1 MKKSATIKRKT
12 IKLVVKNLIVF
23 AVLIAVASVGVRSWL
38 NDQEA
43 SKVEAKGMTNINFS
57 APEGM
62 QIAVVAPGED
72 ITSDTIWH
80 EETFSLDNTIVVD
93 GETVAEF
100 PFMETVK
107 LSEISSDGRTFIKPP
122 IMQHGS
128 VAYVDNRTD
137 TDWSDSVI
145 GTTPNVDYLSFD
157 VYFRT
162 RSSGYKVQLDS
173 TTYCGTDSATPNWG
187 NSVSG
192 WSPDT
197 VIGAAR
203 VSVIDPTVTAANAA
217 RNTWQK
223 LLWIPAPFLHY
234 DPVTYSN
241 DDQLKTEVTNTTNQY
256 GLVWKDG
263 NTYRE
268 LHNNGTRGDGTYNHG
283 YWLNKT
289 TRSRLDYSSGVAN
302 ATSAVTAN
310 TSLDTGDI
318 FTLPGDVNVAT
329 LSNQTT
335 YNSVQYYTNHVRV
348 NIWIEGEDPESRST
362 QLGGQIRASFK
373 FKLVTA

>member
-23 AVLIAVASVGVRSWL
+23 AVLIAVASVGVRSWF

-43 SKVEAKGMTNINFS
+43 SKVDAKGMTNINFS

-62 QIAVVAPGED
+62 QIAVVDRGAS
-72 ITSDTIWH
+72 ITDSTVWH
-80 EETFSLDNTIVVD
+80 EQTFSLSDT
-93 GETVAEF
+93 EEF
-100 PFMETVK
+100 PFITTVK
-107 LSEISSDGRTFIKPP
+107 LSEISSDGRKFIKPP

-128 VAYVDNRTD
+128 VAYPDNRAA
-137 TDWSDSVI
+137 TDWSASVI
-145 GTTPNVDYLSFD
+145 GTTPNVEYLSFD

-162 RSSGYKVQLDS
+162 RNSGYKVQLDS
-173 TTYCGTDSATPNWG
+173 TTYCGPDSATPNWG
-187 NSVSG
+187 NSNTG

-203 VSVIDPTVTAANAA
+203 VSVIDPTVTDPNAD

-241 DDQLKTEVTNTTNQY
+241 DNQLKTDITDPTNQY
-256 GLVWKDG
+256 GLVWKNG
-263 NTYRE
+263 NSYPQ

-283 YWLNKT
+283 YWLDKT
-289 TRSRLDYSSGVAN
+289 TRSRVDYSS
-302 ATSAVTAN
+302 SASDAKTNVTAN
-310 TSLDTGDI
+310 TSLAAGQI
-318 FTLPGDVNVAT
+318 FTLPYDVDVAN
-329 LSNQTT
+329 LSTQAT
-335 YNSVQYYTNHVRV
+335 YNSVQYYTNHVTV

-362 QLGGQIRASFK
+362 QLGGQIKANLK
-373 FKLVTA
+373 FKLATASGS